1 MVEGLAV
8 ERQPQLQ
15 PAGIVNVFAEGGGE
29 LRLAHRAALA
39 GRAAVGRA
47 EPLGEGAGGPR
58 RVVGLRPPP
67 AGEGDLAVDRGR
79 ALGAEVARHRRR
91 PLRRGRDALVA
102 VGALEGHVE
111 VAAEPDAGAPPP
123 GRNVPL
129 SFALDVRRRRKEFW
143 GVLRLPILAR
153 DGVVRGGGVL
163 EVALGEVEG
172 HAGRR
177 RRRRHQVALRQRR
190 LLGPRAL
197 EAVHRADAGL
207 EGAAEVV
214 VDRVD
219 EAAEVPQQAEHGG
232 GREDARNAADRAVQV
247 VLARHARAVAHLEH
261 DVVGR
266 PLGLGGEHAL
276 LAALELRAGLQLLL
290 PLDAAAARLLEGVH
304 LRA

>member
-1 MVEGLAV
+1 M
-8 ERQPQLQ
+8 
-15 PAGIVNVFAEGGGE
+15 
-29 LRLAHRAALA
+29 
-39 GRAAVGRA
+39 
-47 EPLGEGAGGPR
+47 
-58 RVVGLRPPP
+58 
-67 AGEGDLAVDRGR
+67 
-79 ALGAEVARHRRR
+79 
-91 PLRRGRDALVA
+91 
-102 VGALEGHVE
+102 
-111 VAAEPDAGAPPP
+111 AAEPDAGAPPP

-129 SFALDVRRRRKEFW
+129 SFALLVLRRCKEFW

-261 DVVGR
+261 DVVRR
-266 PLGLGGEHAL
+266 PLGLGREDAL
-276 LAALELRAGLQLLL
+276 LATLELRAGLQLLL

-304 LRA
+304 RRKKLRAAAARCRRRGRRRTGRCWLWGGGKTKLAVAGQAEFCVAPTSGACVPRACV